1 MVKRIAAGVGVVVAG
16 LFAVATIALIAFVQ
30 VVPAIITL
38 VLAVTI
44 GSFSITT
51 LNPPESATAPEL
63 DAPARE
69 PVSPAERASW
79 APSRIATIVRSLS
92 FILAAIFVYAGVLQ
106 ATGAQFVVQRYHFWH
121 YPLQLM
127 WIVGWVELVAAVAL
141 AVPWM
146 AKYGALVLMPIM
158 LGAAYTHL
166 FRGHPYW
173 VVLPLALFGLLAFVF
188 WEHTEA
194 HFQALRRARAD
205 ART

>member
-1 MVKRIAAGVGVVVAG
+1 MVKRIAAGVGVIVAG
-16 LFAVATIALIAFVQ
+16 CFAVATIALITFAQ
-30 VVPAIITL
+30 VLPAIVTL

-44 GSFSITT
+44 GLFSITT
-51 LNPPESATAPEL
+51 LNPPESEKAPEL
-63 DAPARE
+63 DAPVRE
-69 PVSPAERASW
+69 PVSAAERASW
-79 APSRIATIVRSLS
+79 APSRIATVVRSLS
-92 FILAAIFVYAGVLQ
+92 FVLAAAFVYAGVLQ
-106 ATGAQFVVQRYHFWH
+106 ATGAQFVIQRYHSWH

-127 WIVGWVELVAAVAL
+127 WIVGWVELVAAIAL

-158 LGAAYTHL
+158 LGAAYTLL
-166 FRGHPYW
+166 FRGDPYW

-194 HFQALRRARAD
+194 HFRGLRRARAD